1 MSLPMPLQRTLC
13 LALTLPLAAL
23 AHAAEP
29 STTTPKDLDKVEVRG
44 RAQTLY
50 RVDDA
55 AVGTRTDTPLELVPQ
70 SIQVI
75 PRELIDDQAA
85 RQVTD
90 LYRSIS
96 GISYF
101 SYAGVTLRGF
111 RQENVLY
118 DGLRGDPY
126 AGFSVP
132 QLFNIERVEVLKGP
146 AGALYGGGD
155 AGGVI
160 NYVTRKPK
168 ASDERR
174 IEVQLGDKDFRAG
187 SIEGTGPLNAAGSV
201 RYRAGLYADSEQ
213 GVRWNTDSESVI
225 GDASLAF
232 DVGQTGE
239 LVLQF
244 TDITQNLGGNRLRG
258 VPVND
263 AGTFLTDRRWNHNE
277 ASDFLDMRAKVA
289 LAQYRFAPS
298 DTLDLDFAA
307 RWFSNNE
314 HQMYHEPMGLIDRD
328 RDGVAEWMTRQLRN
342 QIRDNEA
349 FTANGNAVWRVAT
362 GTVEHK
368 VLFGADVYQLDA
380 DFTAQTANSADLARG
395 AGPVRGIDLFNPV
408 YGASTWHDYNLAALP
423 WRSTSTRS
431 KRHGGYLQDELVL
444 GPRWHLLA
452 GVRWDGFKDEDRITG
467 NSVDGN
473 DLSWRLGSTFTV
485 REGLNVYANVASGF
499 VPQSAAN
506 QNPAAGGPFDA
517 ERSKQWEVG
526 MKSLLADRV
535 ALNMAAYR
543 IDRSNIVQATGE
555 VIGGVNQ
562 LAALGLVR
570 STGMELDL
578 LALEHAGLTPE
589 KGDVLVTGANGGVG
603 SIAVAILSKLGYR
616 VVAATGRPEHAEYLH
631 SLGAAEIIDRAQLS
645 EPRERPVSAER
656 WAGVVDVAGGP
667 TLVNAIAETK
677 YRGAVAACGLAQSDE
692 LHGSVLPFILR
703 NVTLAGVD
711 SVNAPQEVRQ
721 RAWDRLATDL
731 DPQKLE
737 STVQQIGLAE
747 VLDVYEQ
754 IIPGKVRGRIVV
766 DVNA

>member
-1 MSLPMPLQRTLC
+1 M
-13 LALTLPLAAL
+13 
-23 AHAAEP
+23 
-29 STTTPKDLDKVEVRG
+29 
-44 RAQTLY
+44 
-50 RVDDA
+50 
-55 AVGTRTDTPLELVPQ
+55 
-70 SIQVI
+70 
-75 PRELIDDQAA
+75 
-85 RQVTD
+85 TD

-263 AGTFLTDRRWNHNE
+263 AGTFLTDRCWNHNE

-289 LAQYRFAPS
+289 LAQYRFAPLDS
-298 DTLDLDFAA
+298 LDLDFAA

-349 FTANGNAVWRVAT
+349 FTANGNAVWRVTT
-362 GTVEHK
+362 GAVEHK

-395 AGPVRGIDLFNPV
+395 AGPVRGIDLFNPCTAPV
-408 YGASTWHDYNLAALP
+408 PGTTTTWRPCPGAAHP
-423 WRSTSTRS
+423 
-431 KRHGGYLQDELVL
+431 
-444 GPRWHLLA
+444 
-452 GVRWDGFKDEDRITG
+452 
-467 NSVDGN
+467 
-473 DLSWRLGSTFTV
+473 
-485 REGLNVYANVASGF
+485 
-499 VPQSAAN
+499 
-506 QNPAAGGPFDA
+506 PAASA
-517 ERSKQWEVG
+517 
-526 MKSLLADRV
+526 
-535 ALNMAAYR
+535 MAATCRTNWHWARAGMCWPGCAGMASRMR
-543 IDRSNIVQATGE
+543 IASLAT
-555 VIGGVNQ
+555 VW
-562 LAALGLVR
+562 
-570 STGMELDL
+570 M
-578 LALEHAGLTPE
+578 
-589 KGDVLVTGANGGVG
+589 
-603 SIAVAILSKLGYR
+603 
-616 VVAATGRPEHAEYLH
+616 ATI
-631 SLGAAEIIDRAQLS
+631 S
-645 EPRERPVSAER
+645 
-656 WAGVVDVAGGP
+656 AGGW
-667 TLVNAIAETK
+667 
-677 YRGAVAACGLAQSDE
+677 AARSPCA
-692 LHGSVLPFILR
+692 
-703 NVTLAGVD
+703 
-711 SVNAPQEVRQ
+711 
-721 RAWDRLATDL
+721 RA
-731 DPQKLE
+731 
-737 STVQQIGLAE
+737 
-747 VLDVYEQ
+747 
-754 IIPGKVRGRIVV
+754 
-766 DVNA
+766 

>member
-1 MSLPMPLQRTLC
+1 MPHFLPRRSILC
-13 LALTLPLAAL
+13 LATTLAFATPGYAAD
-23 AHAAEP
+23 APP
-29 STTTPKDLDKVEVRG
+29 SRVQELDKVEVHG

-50 RVDDA
+50 RVNDA

-70 SIQVI
+70 SIQVL

-168 ASDERR
+168 STAERR
-174 IEVQLGDKDFRAG
+174 VELQMGNKDFRAG
-187 SIEGTGPLNAAGSV
+187 SIEGTGPLNAAGTV
-201 RYRAGLYADSEQ
+201 RYRAGVYGDSEQ

-232 DVGQTGE
+232 DVGDTGE
-239 LVLQF
+239 LTLQF

-258 VPVND
+258 VPVGDN
-263 AGTFLTDRRWNHNE
+263 GNFLTDRRWNHNE

-289 LAQYRFAPS
+289 LAQYRFAPR
-298 DTLDLDFAA
+298 DDLDVDVAA

-349 FTANGNAVWRVAT
+349 FTANANAVWRVST
-362 GTVEHK
+362 GPVEHK

-408 YGASTWHDYNLAALP
+408 YGASTWHAYNLSSLP

-431 KRHGGYLQDELVL
+431 RRYGGYLQDELTL
-444 GPRWHLLA
+444 TPRWHVLA
-452 GVRWDGFKDEDRITG
+452 GLRWDGFKDDDRLAG
-467 NSVDGN
+467 SSVDGN
-473 DLSWRLGSTFTV
+473 DISWRLGSTFTV
-485 REGLNVYANVASGF
+485 RDGLNLYANVASGF

-506 QNPAAGGPFDA
+506 QNSAAGGPFDA
-517 ERSKQWEVG
+517 ERSRQWEVG
-526 MKSLLADRV
+526 MKSLLAERLS
-535 ALNMAAYR
+535 LNLAAYR

-555 VIGGVNQ
+555 VINGVNQ

-578 LALEHAGLTPE
+578 LADVTERWVLNLTYAYNDARVKDAGSNGITNAS
-589 KGDVLVTGANGGVG
+589 GDRFAN
-603 SIAVAILSKLGYR
+603 APRNKLGLWTRYDLPAINSAIGFGADYVDERISLDGQR
-616 VVAATGRPEHAEYLH
+616 VKPYTVFDMSWKTTWKQWQFQANVKNLFDKVYAASGFIERNGHFP
-631 SLGAAEIIDRAQLS
+631 G
-645 EPRERPVSAER
+645 EPRRVYVQ
-656 WAGVVDVAGGP
+656 AG
-667 TLVNAIAETK
+667 
-677 YRGAVAACGLAQSDE
+677 YS
-692 LHGSVLPFILR
+692 F
-703 NVTLAGVD
+703 
-711 SVNAPQEVRQ
+711 
-721 RAWDRLATDL
+721 
-731 DPQKLE
+731 
-737 STVQQIGLAE
+737 
-747 VLDVYEQ
+747 
-754 IIPGKVRGRIVV
+754 
-766 DVNA
+766 